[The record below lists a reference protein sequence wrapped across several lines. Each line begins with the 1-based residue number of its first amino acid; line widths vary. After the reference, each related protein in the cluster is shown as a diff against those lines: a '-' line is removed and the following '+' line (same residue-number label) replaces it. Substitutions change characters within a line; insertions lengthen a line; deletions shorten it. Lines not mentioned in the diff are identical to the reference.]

1 MLFAKVLH
9 HLCVHAGFALCF
21 GVDLLFFDVVHSF
34 RDQSTRPDARGRE
47 DYNGRWRPLQPPG
60 KVSPMCKVTCRDCYI
75 FIGEVTVV

>member
-9 HLCVHAGFALCF
+9 HLCVHAGFAFCF

-47 DYNGRWRPLQPPG
+47 DYNGRRRPLQPPG